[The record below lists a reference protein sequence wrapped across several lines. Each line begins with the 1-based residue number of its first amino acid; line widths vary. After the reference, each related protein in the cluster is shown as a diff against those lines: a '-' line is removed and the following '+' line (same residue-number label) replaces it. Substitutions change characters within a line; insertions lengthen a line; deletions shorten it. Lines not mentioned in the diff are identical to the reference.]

1 MDESRMVPEP
11 CGTGSR
17 GAARGGRR
25 AGRGCAIALLVVV
38 LAGVGACA
46 AMPLAGSA
54 LWFPRTTIDR
64 FCPLVPQE
72 VVWAPTPAADA
83 WAESYE
89 DATGSGTNYVYEL
102 VARTEDGAEHVS
114 YLTVFGDKLDV
125 DEPYL
130 RVTTKGCY
138 AQLYKPVGEAE
149 VPQPAR

>member
-1 MDESRMVPEP
+1 MDGYQVEPEP
-11 CGTGSR
+11 R
-17 GAARGGRR
+17 GGGRGHTGRR
-25 AGRGCAIALLVVV
+25 AGRGCAVALLVMV
-38 LAGVGACA
+38 LVGVGACA

-89 DATGSGTNYVYEL
+89 DATGSGTNYVYEFTG
-102 VARTEDGAEHVS
+102 RTEDGSEHVS
-114 YLTVFGDKLDV
+114 YLTVFGGMLDV

-138 AQLYKPVGEAE
+138 AQLYKPVGAGE
-149 VPQPAR
+149 VPQRAR